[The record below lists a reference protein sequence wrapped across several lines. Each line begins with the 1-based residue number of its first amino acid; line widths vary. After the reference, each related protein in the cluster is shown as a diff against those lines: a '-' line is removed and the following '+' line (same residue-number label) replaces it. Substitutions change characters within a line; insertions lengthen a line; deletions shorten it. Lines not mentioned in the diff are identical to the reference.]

1 MFDALTIK
9 RNVIPL
15 FGKIIHEKLMK
26 KLVAS
31 TVNRIY
37 IVLDPD
43 AIKNALKYC
52 EELMTY
58 GKEIYLV
65 ELDGKDANEVGFES
79 FLNTIENAQPLD
91 FQSLLLKK
99 LNI

>member
-1 MFDALTIK
+1 
-9 RNVIPL
+9 
-15 FGKIIHEKLMK
+15 
-26 KLVAS
+26 
-31 TVNRIY
+31 
-37 IVLDPD
+37 
-43 AIKNALKYC
+43 
-52 EELMTY
+52 MTY
-58 GKEIYLV
+58 VKEIYLV

>member
-1 MFDALTIK
+1 
-9 RNVIPL
+9 
-15 FGKIIHEKLMK
+15 MK

-37 IVLDPD
+37 IALDPD
-43 AIKNALKYC
+43 AIKNTLKYC
-52 EELMTY
+52 EELISY

-65 ELDGKDANEVGFES
+65 EVSGKDVNEVGFES
-79 FLNTIENAQPLD
+79 FLNTIENTQPLD